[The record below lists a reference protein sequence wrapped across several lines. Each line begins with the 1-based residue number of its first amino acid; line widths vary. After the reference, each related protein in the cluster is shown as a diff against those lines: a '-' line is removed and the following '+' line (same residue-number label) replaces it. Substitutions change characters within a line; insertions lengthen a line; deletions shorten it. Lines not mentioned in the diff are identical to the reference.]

1 MPQNAKKVIRPLT
14 VREVLTLINSLSE
27 HLQTFQGDRDFACDW
42 CGRVLHEH
50 EDESQACPAAP
61 RTSINW
67 PDTIRWQASSPPCER
82 PGARVRQRSK

>member
-50 EDESQACPAAP
+50 EDESQACPRSAQDLDQLA
-61 RTSINW
+61 RYDKMAGLVTALRKARRAGKT
-67 PDTIRWQASSPPCER
+67 TI
-82 PGARVRQRSK
+82 